1 MRIKGRTVSKGIAKG
16 EVILSKEPITFLGG
30 VDPKTGVVIEK
41 GHELE
46 GKSVA
51 GKILIFPTGKG
62 STVGSYVIYQMKKNG
77 TAPVG
82 IINSKAE
89 QIVASGA
96 LISEIPMI
104 HDLEVD
110 ALDFFKEG
118 EFVVINADKGYVET
132 RR

>member
-1 MRIKGRTVSKGIAKG
+1 MRINGRTVSKGIAQG

-46 GKSVA
+46 GKSVV

-77 TAPVG
+77 TAPAG

-96 LISEIPMI
+96 LISKIPMI

-110 ALDFFKEG
+110 VLDFFKEG
-118 EFVVINADKGYVET
+118 EFVVINGDEGYVET

>member
-46 GKSVA
+46 GKSVV

-77 TAPVG
+77 TAPAG

-110 ALDFFKEG
+110 VLDFFKDG
-118 EFVVINADKGYVET
+118 EFVVINGDEGYVET

>member
-1 MRIKGRTVSKGIAKG
+1 MRINGRTVSKGIAQG

-30 VDPKTGVVIEK
+30 VDPKTGVVVEK

-46 GKSVA
+46 GKSITD
-51 GKILIFPTGKG
+51 KILIFPTGKG

-77 TAPVG
+77 TAPAG

-110 ALDFFKEG
+110 ILDFFKEG
-118 EFVVINADKGYVET
+118 EFVVINGDEGYAET
-132 RR
+132 RQ

>member
-1 MRIKGRTVSKGIAKG
+1 MRIKGRIVSKGIAKG

-46 GKSVA
+46 GKSVV

-118 EFVVINADKGYVET
+118 EVVVINGDKGYVET

>member
-1 MRIKGRTVSKGIAKG
+1 MRITGRIVSKGIAKG

-46 GKSVA
+46 GKSVV
-51 GKILIFPTGKG
+51 GKILIFPMGKG
-62 STVGSYVIYQMKKNG
+62 STVGSYVIYRMKKNG

-110 ALDFFKEG
+110 ALDFFKDG
-118 EFVVINADKGYVET
+118 EFVIINADKGYVET
-132 RR
+132 RQ

>member
-110 ALDFFKEG
+110 ALAFFKEG

>member
-1 MRIKGRTVSKGIAKG
+1 MRIKGRTVSKGIAEG

-30 VDPKTGVVIEK
+30 VDPKTGVVVEK

-46 GKSVA
+46 GKSVV

-118 EFVVINADKGYVET
+118 EFVVINGDEGYVET